1 MRYLLDTNIL
11 VHLVREDKDKISHD
25 IWNIIDDFSN
35 RMYASS
41 ISIVELF
48 QLYRIG
54 KIKTPFKTKEAMIA
68 YLETQYYVDILPF
81 GRIQAEALAGLDIH
95 SEHNDPFD
103 HAIIAHAVADNLT
116 LVSSDRKFE
125 QYTEQSLRFAY
136 NER

>member
-11 VHLVREDKDKISHD
+11 VHLVREDKDKISYD

-54 KIKTPFKTKEAMIA
+54 KIKTPFKTKEAMIT
-68 YLETQYYVDILPF
+68 YLESQYYVDILPF
-81 GRIQAEALAGLDIH
+81 GKIQAEELAGLDIH
-95 SEHNDPFD
+95 HEHNDPFD
-103 HAIIAHAVADNLT
+103 HAIIAHAISNKMVLI
-116 LVSSDRKFE
+116 SSDRKFE
-125 QYTEQSLRFAY
+125 HYAEQGLDFI
-136 NER
+136 NN